1 VTRIGRRGA
10 LVVAAGAPVAVAG
23 WAAASA
29 RAASDVERLERLLSI
44 ERGLESTYD
53 AAIRRG
59 ALEPRL
65 AERLRDHERE
75 HARGLERV
83 LADRDRR
90 PVATVPRPGLGPA
103 LAAGERAF
111 ARHALTL
118 ESEAVAAYLDAFATL
133 RDTSLLQ
140 PLGSI
145 VACEGQHLVAL
156 RRVAG
161 AELLPRAFEAG
172 AHGIVE

>member
-1 VTRIGRRGA
+1 VTGIGRRGA
-10 LVVAAGAPVAVAG
+10 LVVAAGAPVALAG
-23 WAAASA
+23 WVASA

-44 ERGLESTYD
+44 ERHLESTYD

-75 HARGLERV
+75 HSRALDRV
-83 LADRDRR
+83 LAGEDRR
-90 PVATVPRPGLGPA
+90 PLASVPRPGLGVA
-103 LAAGERAF
+103 LAGGERAF
-111 ARHALTL
+111 ARYALEL
-118 ESEAVAAYLDAFATL
+118 ESEAVAAYVDALATL
-133 RDTSLLQ
+133 RDAALLQ

-145 VACEGQHLVAL
+145 LACEGQHLVAL

-161 AELLPRAFEAG
+161 EELLPRAFATG
-172 AHGIVE
+172 GRRRVE